1 MKDITILRK
10 AMDKAIKNGWDIF
23 GLKKA
28 IHSTQIFKQSY
39 FRGNLAIRFYCAIG
53 CVEVNIEKIIF
64 DHDFLKAFFKGES
77 FVTPRGCA
85 CHPSNAWQ
93 YYGQIML
100 LEEEPLKYLEKFLF
114 LKVKHIKTKR
124 MDEPTK
130 EELKALRK
138 KYFKKYAKGYKIDKS
153 IASKIINKLKGW
165 YGIK

>member
-1 MKDITILRK
+1 MNNKKILEK
-10 AMDKAIKNGWDIF
+10 AISKAIKNGYEM
-23 GLKKA
+23 K
-28 IHSTQIFKQSY
+28 Y
-39 FRGNLAIRFYCAIG
+39 PIRLLEATNPFTYYA
-53 CVEVNIEKIIF
+53 IIF
-64 DHDFLKAFFKGES
+64 SHGFLKAFFKGES